1 MIGAIFRAAAFLDRW
16 LQQKLGEPYRTLLGI
31 GLLIEIVQRLR
42 EFPELLH
49 SGKGLI
55 GEGLALLLFAA
66 LLLNQLAEFHE
77 RMVARRE
84 RRAGRSRS

>member
-1 MIGAIFRAAAFLDRW
+1 MVQELLRPAYRLDQW
-16 LQQKLGEPYRTLLGI
+16 LTAKLGQPYRALLGI

-49 SGKGLI
+49 SSKGLI
-55 GEGLALLLFAA
+55 GEGLALLLFVA

-77 RMVARRE
+77 RMVARGE
-84 RRAGRSRS
+84 RRANR

>member
-1 MIGAIFRAAAFLDRW
+1 MISAIFATAARLDRW
-16 LQQKLGEPYRTLLGI
+16 LQDTLGEPYRTVIGI

-42 EFPELLH
+42 EFPGLVH
-49 SGKGLI
+49 SGKSPI